1 MKGHFTGK
9 LVVILILVTIIVMG
23 VFVVTRY
30 LYSHAHFEQEI
41 RSNGE
46 IISSRVAE
54 QVSPSIWEIYERS
67 VSRKFSED
75 AAVAVLNSEMKT
87 RDVDAIVVYGRF
99 GHVYMAK
106 FKDDQGNI
114 VSMDDEHQRQLDD
127 HPYQIDHP
135 IKSGSMTIGKV
146 SVFFND
152 LSLREQ
158 QISALKFDLIQTLLV
173 SLFIIIALY
182 LSIKRVLI
190 KPLESLEVANS
201 TIRSLGEGIIYLNN
215 QNEVIGVNPAFCE
228 MTGYEEYELANT
240 RCKYLTIN
248 SSAELFNIEIDLA
261 IDTRQDWS
269 GEALCIRKDGS
280 SFPVQTYASQVFN
293 ELQRKL
299 CRVVV
304 VQDISQQK
312 RAEEQ
317 LKRLAYYDPLT
328 QLYNRRRFEELI
340 SAEVKTS
347 ERRGSMLGLLF
358 IDLDDFK
365 YINDTLG
372 HSIGDQLLINMA
384 ARFQSRVRASDHL
397 SRLGGDEFTVIVTRI
412 EDAKEIV
419 KLAEDLVE
427 LANRPIVLQNK
438 EFKLGASIGVS
449 IFPNDGESVD
459 ELIRHADA
467 AMYQA
472 KETGK
477 RRYTFYSSELDQ
489 KLQHKQ
495 KIKTLL
501 RSAIENDEF
510 SLNYQ
515 PKVALEGDYR
525 IIGVEALI
533 RWNNAQFG
541 MISPEEFIPI
551 AEESDLILDIGNWVI
566 EQAFEVCNDLNALRS
581 EKALKVAINL
591 SPKQLHSNGLIPFIM
606 RQLHN
611 KNVKPEWIEF
621 EITESSIISDLEHS
635 VEILTKLKAIGFGLA
650 LDDFGTGYSSL
661 SYLTKL
667 PIDILKIDKSFVMD
681 LGESRRAGSVVET
694 ILALAR
700 SLGLESTAEGIEQE
714 EHVHFLQNL
723 KCEYGQGYHFSR
735 PLTYPDFLSLI
746 DRNKGGN
753 VISLHGVDR

>member
-9 LVVILILVTIIVMG
+9 LVAILILVTIIVMG
-23 VFVVTRY
+23 AFVVTRY

-41 RSNGE
+41 RSHGE
-46 IISSRVAE
+46 IISSRIAE

-99 GHVYMAK
+99 GHVYMARV
-106 FKDDQGNI
+106 KDVQGN
-114 VSMDDEHQRQLDD
+114 VVPMDDEHQRRLDD

-146 SVFFND
+146 SVYFNT
-152 LSLREQ
+152 LTLREQ

-215 QNEVIGVNPAFCE
+215 RNEVISVNPAFCE
-228 MTGYEEYELANT
+228 MTGYEEHELANT
-240 RCKYLTIN
+240 RCTSLRIN
-248 SSAELFNIEIDLA
+248 SSAELFNSEIDLA
-261 IDTRQDWS
+261 IDTGKDWS

-280 SFPVQTYASQVFN
+280 SFPVQTAASQVFN
-293 ELQRKL
+293 DLQRKL

-304 VQDISQQK
+304 VQDISKQK
-312 RAEEQ
+312 VAEEQ
-317 LKRLAYYDPLT
+317 LKNLAYYDPLT
-328 QLYNRRRFEELI
+328 KLYNRRRFEELI
-340 SAEVKTS
+340 SAEVS
-347 ERRGSMLGLLF
+347 SAERRSSKMGLLF

-372 HSIGDQLLINMA
+372 HSIGDQLLVNMA

-397 SRLGGDEFTVIVTRI
+397 SRLGGDEFTIIVTRI

-427 LANRPIVLQNK
+427 LANRPVVLQNK

-449 IFPNDGESVD
+449 IFPDDGGSVD
-459 ELIRHADA
+459 ELIRHADT

-489 KLQHKQ
+489 QLQHKQ

-501 RSAIENDEF
+501 RSALDKDEF

-515 PKVALEGDYR
+515 PKVALSGDYR
-525 IIGVEALI
+525 IVGVEALI
-533 RWNNAQFG
+533 RWNNAQLG
-541 MISPEEFIPI
+541 MISPEDFIPI
-551 AEESDLILDIGNWVI
+551 AEESDIILDIGKWVI
-566 EQAFEVCNDLNALRS
+566 SQVFEVCSQLNTLQS
-581 EKALKVAINL
+581 EKTLKVAINL
-591 SPKQLHSNGLIPFIM
+591 SPKQLHSNELIPFIM
-606 RQLHN
+606 QQLHH
-611 KNVKPEWIEF
+611 KKVRPEWIEF
-621 EITESSIISDLEHS
+621 EITESSIISELEQS
-635 VEILTKLKAIGFGLA
+635 VEILSKLKELGFGIA

-667 PIDILKIDKSFVMD
+667 PIDVLKIDKSFVMD
-681 LGESRRAGSVVET
+681 IGESRRAGSVVET
-694 ILALAR
+694 ILALSR
-700 SLGLESTAEGIEQE
+700 SLGLKTTAEGIERE
-714 EHVHFLQNL
+714 EHVRFLQEL
-723 KCEYGQGYHFSR
+723 DCEYGQGYHFSR
-735 PLTYPDFLSLI
+735 PLTYPDFLSLLG
-746 DRNKGGN
+746 RKNGGK
-753 VISLHGVDR
+753 VISLSRFER